1 MKTTKDLLDMCVN
14 VYYEQ
19 LFIWDIKKNTEVAIY
34 APVLAFDYIARG
46 DY

>member
-1 MKTTKDLLDMCVN
+1 MKTTNDLLNMCYAEYCN
-14 VYYEQ
+14 Q
-19 LFIWDIKKNTEVAIY
+19 LTKWYMCDNIIMSVY